1 MSIELKLRI
10 LSAII
15 LVPPVI
21 AAIHFGAPYFEVM
34 VCIGGAI
41 LIYEICSVSSGQLS
55 WSIPAIIYVLVA
67 LLALL
72 FLHSQNQYGAVT
84 LYCLFVLVWTSD
96 TVAYFFGRAIG
107 GPKLA
112 PRLSPNKTWSGF
124 FGAVIGAA
132 LVGIAIAYYNNFNYF
147 TCFLVSACLGAISQC
162 GDLIESFYK
171 RQFDKKDMSNLI
183 PGHGGLSDR
192 VDGLLAVASV
202 YGLAQFF
209 SGGTLSTW

>member
-124 FGAVIGAA
+124 LLSIIFSIFSSSCFSYFFNITTFRKSMIIG
-132 LVGIAIAYYNNFNYF
+132 LIIG
-147 TCFLVSACLGAISQC
+147 LSASL
-162 GDLIESFYK
+162 GDLFESYLK
-171 RQFDKKDMSNLI
+171 RINNKKDASKLI
-183 PGHGGLSDR
+183 PGHGGLLDR
-192 VDGLLAVASV
+192 LDGFLFAIVVMFFYVLLWSK
-202 YGLAQFF
+202 F
-209 SGGTLSTW
+209 